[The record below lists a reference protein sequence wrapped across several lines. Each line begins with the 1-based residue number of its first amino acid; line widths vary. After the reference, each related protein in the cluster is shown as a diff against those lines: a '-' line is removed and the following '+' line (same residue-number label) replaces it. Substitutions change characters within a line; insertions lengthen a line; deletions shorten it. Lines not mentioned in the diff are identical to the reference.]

1 MSAIS
6 SSRRAFKIAFMQKC
20 AEAGM
25 TPAETLDVAKKAIT
39 ALEKQAVEPT
49 SVTGQLLDVAAWP
62 LKNLLWPGVK
72 NVAWPI
78 VKGVSP
84 IAAGALLLG
93 PPVAG
98 LSAGYAA
105 AKATDMDETDVDNL
119 RKRRLVEEYRQ
130 QAQRLRERIKNAK

>member
-39 ALEKQAVEPT
+39 ALEKQSFDMS
-49 SVTGQLLDVAAWP
+49 SVTGPISTGISVAGGLLRPVGNLGLAA
-62 LKNLLWPGVK
+62 
-72 NVAWPI
+72 AI
-78 VKGVSP
+78 
-84 IAAGALLLG
+84 LG
-93 PPVAG
+93 PPALG
-98 LSAGYAA
+98 LGAGYGLAQM
-105 AKATDMDETDVDNL
+105 TDMDDTDVEIM
-119 RKRRLVEEYRQ
+119 RKKRLIEEYRQ